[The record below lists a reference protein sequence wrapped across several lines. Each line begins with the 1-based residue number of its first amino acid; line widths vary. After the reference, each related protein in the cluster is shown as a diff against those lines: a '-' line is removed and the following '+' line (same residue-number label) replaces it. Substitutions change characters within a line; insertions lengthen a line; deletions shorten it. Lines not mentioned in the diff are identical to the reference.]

1 MRLNLHFVN
10 ILLKVAQLKTIILRK
25 RSLIKP
31 YEFSSNPSPVEINVD
46 YQFETCNGH
55 VYKVTFVE
63 ATRIIDILDN
73 LPVVSNAIYVIV
85 DPIYIQGNLNLDIRI
100 GSTVID
106 IIKDYLL
113 EIDRFSILV
122 FNCDI
127 SDSRQINRHHKFD
140 RWFRNYALD
149 LNFEKIDE
157 EILEP
162 DETGSGYTATFISI
176 LYAAD
181 HPRKTIILQELS
193 ILRSTIGADKLR

>member
-1 MRLNLHFVN
+1 MPLNPRYVN

-55 VYKVTFVE
+55 VYKVTFIE

-73 LPVVSNAIYVIV
+73 LPVVSNAVYVIV
-85 DPIYIQGNLNLDIRI
+85 DPIYIQGNLILDIRI

-106 IIKDYLL
+106 IIKNYLW
-113 EIDRFSILV
+113 ETDRFSILV

-127 SDSRQINRHHKFD
+127 SDGRQKNRHHKFD
-140 RWFRNYALD
+140 RWFRNYAVD

-162 DETGSGYTATFISI
+162 DETNGGYTATFISI

-193 ILRSTIGADKLR
+193 LLRSTIGADKLR

>member
-1 MRLNLHFVN
+1 
-10 ILLKVAQLKTIILRK
+10 
-25 RSLIKP
+25 LIKP

-127 SDSRQINRHHKFD
+127 SDGRQINRHHKFD
-140 RWFRNYALD
+140 RWFRDHARD

-176 LYAAD
+176 LYATD

-193 ILRSTIGADKLR
+193 HLRATIGADKLR